1 MKDSPDIGVYVAT
14 TTHAPEAAKPTRF
27 PERTVTRRASS
38 PTRSPWVR
46 PSITASDL
54 GLDSI
59 ARMTKAVFALALG
72 VCMMPP
78 ALNAQA
84 SSGGLPERLSLEQAL
99 DIARQTNPGLRQTL
113 NDADLADWDVRE
125 AYSRFLPMA
134 SASAGVQWQG
144 AGEQQLGGS
153 LTLGDLGFGNQP
165 SYYLSNYRLG
175 LTYTLDWATLRG
187 PAQAKAGRR
196 TTEAQIVAAQAGLFT
211 QVTNAYVEV
220 LRQQE
225 ALRVARLQLEN
236 SEFNFRLAQAQL
248 AVGAVTGID
257 VGQAEVQVGRSRV
270 QVLQAENRV
279 ETAHL
284 RLLQQLGQPISQVR
298 DQPIELTTPFAL
310 SEPTWDVES
319 LEAQARQSNPTLRTQ
334 RASRE
339 SADIGISV
347 ARSGYMPTLSLSTA
361 WSGFTREASSSDFQI
376 AQAQQQIAG
385 SISQCVA
392 TNDLY
397 SRLANPLP
405 PIDCSRFTFTDAQR
419 QRIVSQN
426 DQFPFG
432 FQQSPLTVSLQVSIP
447 IFQGLGR
454 ERNLAAARLQ
464 RDDLVEQVREQEIA
478 LEADIA
484 IGLANARTAYESA
497 LIEESN
503 RLLAEQQ
510 LRLARER
517 YQLGE
522 ITFVDLVAA
531 QTVLA
536 QAEADRISAIFAYHD
551 LVTSL
556 EALVGSPLRP

>member
-1 MKDSPDIGVYVAT
+1 
-14 TTHAPEAAKPTRF
+14 
-27 PERTVTRRASS
+27 
-38 PTRSPWVR
+38 
-46 PSITASDL
+46 
-54 GLDSI
+54 
-59 ARMTKAVFALALG
+59 MTKAVLTLALAASLVPG
-72 VCMMPP
+72 
-78 ALNAQA
+78 ALTAQA
-84 SSGGLPERLSLEQAL
+84 TSAGEGMPQSLSLEQAL

-113 NDADLADWDVRE
+113 NDADLADWEVRE
-125 AYSRFLPMA
+125 AYSRFFPMA
-134 SASAGVQWQG
+134 NASAGVQWQG

-196 TTEAQIVAAQAGLFT
+196 MTEAQIGAAQAGLVT

-220 LRQQE
+220 LRRQE

-236 SEFNFRLAQAQL
+236 SDFNLRLAQAQL

-270 QVLQAENRV
+270 QVLQAENGV
-279 ETAHL
+279 ETARL
-284 RLLQQLGQPISQVR
+284 RLLQQLGQPISQLH
-298 DQPIELTTPFAL
+298 DQPLELTSQFGL
-310 SEPTWDVES
+310 SEPTWDIES
-319 LEAQARQSNPTLRTQ
+319 LESQALQANPTLRSR

-339 SADIGISV
+339 TADIGMSV
-347 ARSGYMPTLSLSTA
+347 ARSSYLPTLSLSTA
-361 WSGFTREASSSDFQI
+361 WSGFTREASSTDFQV

-385 SISQCVA
+385 SIAQCVA

-405 PIDCSRFTFTDAQR
+405 PVDCSRFTFTDAQR
-419 QRIVSQN
+419 QRIVAQN
-426 DQFPFG
+426 QQFPFG
-432 FQQSPLTVSLQVSIP
+432 FERSPLTASLQLSIP

-464 RDDLVEQVREQEIA
+464 HDDMVEQVREQEIA

-556 EALVGSPLRP
+556 EALVGTPLRQ